1 MLAKAIE
8 EAGSAD
14 DVVKIGYALE
24 GMEHESLWGGK
35 ILMRENDHQLIQ
47 DVHIHAHS
55 NEGITFDYDNS
66 GYGLVVDSTVEL
78 AAMDSPSSCDMRRP

>member
-1 MLAKAIE
+1 
-8 EAGSAD
+8 
-14 DVVKIGYALE
+14 
-24 GMEHESLWGGK
+24 MEHESLWGGK

-78 AAMDSPSSCDMRRP
+78 AAMDSPSSCNMRRP